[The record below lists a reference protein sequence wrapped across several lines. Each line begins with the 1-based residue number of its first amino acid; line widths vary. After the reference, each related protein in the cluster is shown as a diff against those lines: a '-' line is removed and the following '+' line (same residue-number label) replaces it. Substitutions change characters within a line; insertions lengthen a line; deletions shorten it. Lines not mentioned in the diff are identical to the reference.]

1 MKTCNDAPVGYTDHP
16 PVGHWQPWTGGVCPV
31 HPLCVVEY
39 VMRAEQAGPDEAAQ
53 LTWTHDGDDW
63 DIVAY
68 RIVEEY
74 KEPEPQRVARE
85 VWLKQWKMVTF
96 NSSGMFFSG
105 DPKTEHLEWGVCSSE
120 CDGATLFREVLE

>member
-16 PVGHWQPWTGGVCPV
+16 PVGEWQPWNGGVCPV

-39 VMRAEQAGPDEAAQ
+39 VMRAEQAGPDAADQ
-53 LTWTHDGDDW
+53 LDWEHSGDSW

-74 KEPEPQRVARE
+74 KPEPEKVARE
-85 VWLKQWKMVTF
+85 WWIGGNELFKTKHQAEKEGWDSPIHVMEVTQ
-96 NSSGMFFSG
+96 
-105 DPKTEHLEWGVCSSE
+105 
-120 CDGATLFREVLE
+120 

>member
-16 PVGHWQPWTGGVCPV
+16 PVGEWQPWNGGVCPV

-39 VMRAEQAGPDEAAQ
+39 VMRAEQAGPDAADQ
-53 LTWTHDGDDW
+53 LDWEHSGDPW

-74 KEPEPQRVARE
+74 NPEPEKKARE
-85 VWLKQWKMVTF
+85 VWIMTDDAGYMYF
-96 NSSGMFFSG
+96 CGEG
-105 DPKTEHLEWGVCSSE
+105 DYRSARFVE
-120 CDGATLFREVLE
+120 AIQ

>member
-16 PVGHWQPWTGGVCPV
+16 PVGEWQPWTGGVCPV

-39 VMRAEQAGPDEAAQ
+39 IMRAQQAGPDEAVQ

-74 KEPEPQRVARE
+74 KDPVVKMARE
-85 VWLKQWKMVTF
+85 VWIMTDDAGYMYF
-96 NSSGMFFSG
+96 CGEG
-105 DPKTEHLEWGVCSSE
+105 DYKAARFV
-120 CDGATLFREVLE
+120 DVLE

>member
-16 PVGHWQPWTGGVCPV
+16 PVGQWQPWTGGICPV

-39 VMRAEQAGPDEAAQ
+39 VMRAEQSGPDAADQ
-53 LTWTHDGDDW
+53 LDWEHSGDSW

-74 KEPEPQRVARE
+74 KQPREIWARIDRKGFVSLCLPTETNAVKFME
-85 VWLKQWKMVTF
+85 VTQ
-96 NSSGMFFSG
+96 
-105 DPKTEHLEWGVCSSE
+105 
-120 CDGATLFREVLE
+120 